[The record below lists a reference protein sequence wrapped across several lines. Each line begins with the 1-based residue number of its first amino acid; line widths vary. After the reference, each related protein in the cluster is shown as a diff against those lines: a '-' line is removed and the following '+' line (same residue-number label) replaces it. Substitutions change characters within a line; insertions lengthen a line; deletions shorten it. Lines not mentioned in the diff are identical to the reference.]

1 MEHRQVVLRPGR
13 PGCLKGIADRATC
26 WDHEETSKKLSALPS
41 TSTWLV
47 RHATVKPPHAN
58 DI

>member
-1 MEHRQVVLRPGR
+1 VLRPGR
-13 PGCLKGIADRATC
+13 PGCLKSIADRATC